1 MKTWAI
7 EGDLHGGV
15 VAALQKSPWFKALD
29 KDQLASVVEVA
40 TLLSY
45 PPGERIVT
53 LGEPSDSIFLLMRGE
68 VAVEVG
74 RKGGDD
80 TAEVGRMRPP
90 FTFGEIGLLLGKRR
104 TATVVAVEEVYA
116 LKFDAATFQRIFDE
130 VPGFR
135 LSLARGLA
143 SRLQDLS
150 EMVLPEHT
158 ATDGMPSEEL
168 LAMLPPSFMQRHRVL
183 PVEVEGNVITVGFI
197 EDPTPQALAGVHQ
210 QLPGM
215 EVKPV
220 RITSQ
225 LFNRVLGSYAGA
237 GAAAPAPAG
246 GGLEVPTSEVSGE
259 NVSPLLRGLLERVVA
274 EGGSDLHLC
283 AGRKPL
289 WRIDGEIQP
298 IEDAAPLGRSEVLD
312 LLAPVLQQR
321 HRDEFAERRDTDF
334 AVALAGIGRFRVNL
348 YWTHAGVSAAMRQIP
363 WKILTLEQLGM
374 PPVIKSFCMQ
384 PKGLVLVT
392 GPTGS
397 GKSTTLA
404 AMIDYINRFRGCHI
418 VTLEDPVEFVHQD
431 AKALVNQREIG
442 SQVESFARGLRA
454 ALREDP
460 DVVLLGEIRE
470 ADTAA
475 LALEIANTGH
485 LVFATLHTN
494 SAVST
499 VERLVDMFQAE
510 QQNQARATLADVLRG
525 VVAQTLCKGRTGGRV
540 AAVEVLVGGVAA
552 TNLIREG
559 KPAQLMNVMQ
569 TGGKEGNRLLNDDLA
584 RLVRDR
590 KVLYDEAL
598 SKAVDKYDLARRLGK
613 VRGQFERTEGDRH

>member
-1 MKTWAI
+1 
-7 EGDLHGGV
+7 
-15 VAALQKSPWFKALD
+15 
-29 KDQLASVVEVA
+29 
-40 TLLSY
+40 
-45 PPGERIVT
+45 
-53 LGEPSDSIFLLMRGE
+53 
-68 VAVEVG
+68 
-74 RKGGDD
+74 
-80 TAEVGRMRPP
+80 
-90 FTFGEIGLLLGKRR
+90 
-104 TATVVAVEEVYA
+104 
-116 LKFDAATFQRIFDE
+116 
-130 VPGFR
+130 
-135 LSLARGLA
+135 
-143 SRLQDLS
+143 
-150 EMVLPEHT
+150 
-158 ATDGMPSEEL
+158 
-168 LAMLPPSFMQRHRVL
+168 MQRHRVL
-183 PVEVEGNVITVGFI
+183 PLQVDGNVITVGFI

-225 LFNRVLGSYAGA
+225 LFNQVLGSYAGA
-237 GAAAPAPAG
+237 GAAAPAVVG
-246 GGLEVPTSEVSGE
+246 EGLEIPTSEVSGE
-259 NVSPLLRGLLERVVA
+259 NIPPLLRGLLERVVA

-289 WRIDGEIQP
+289 WRVDGDVFP
-298 IEDAAPLGRSEVLD
+298 IEDAAPLGRSEVFD
-312 LLAPVLQQR
+312 LLGPVLQQR

-334 AVALAGIGRFRVNL
+334 AVAMAGVGRFRVNL

-374 PPVIKSFCMQ
+374 PPVLKTFCMQ

-404 AMIDYINRFRGCHI
+404 AMVDYINRFRQCHI

-470 ADTAA
+470 AETAA

-499 VERLVDMFQAE
+499 VERLVDMFPGE
-510 QQNQARATLADVLRG
+510 QQNQARSTLADVLRG

-569 TGGKEGNRLLNDDLA
+569 VGAKEGNRLLNDDLA
-584 RLVRDR
+584 RLVRDH
-590 KVLYDEAL
+590 KVLYEEAL
-598 SKAVDKYDLARRLGK
+598 GKAVDKYDLARRLGK
-613 VRGQFERTEGDRH
+613 VKGVFERTEGDKR